1 MVADDTSISKRSDL
15 LCAFSWTTECIY
27 TAYLVFTDVVVSGVA
42 ALGVVPR
49 PVRAPHLQAVLL
61 RAARRPRAPPR
72 REGEGLARVSPGP
85 GALLRRVA
93 AAEPPVLGGLQPS
106 RQNVVNN

>member
-1 MVADDTSISKRSDL
+1 MCNVHSYGPRSV
-15 LCAFSWTTECIY
+15 STY
-27 TAYLVFTDVVVSGVA
+27 TAYLVFTDVVVPGVA
-42 ALGVVPR
+42 ALGVVPG

-61 RAARRPRAPPR
+61 RAAPRPRAPPR
-72 REGEGLARVSPGP
+72 REGEGVAGVGPGP

-93 AAEPPVLGGLQPS
+93 AAEPAVLGGLQPS